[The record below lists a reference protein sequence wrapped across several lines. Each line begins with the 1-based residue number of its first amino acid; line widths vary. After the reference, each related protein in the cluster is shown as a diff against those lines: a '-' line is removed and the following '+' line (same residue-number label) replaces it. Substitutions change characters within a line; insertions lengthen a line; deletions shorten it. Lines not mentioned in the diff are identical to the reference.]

1 MKKTHPKLL
10 KWGKVLPVLALYQT
24 VGCLPENGFTQV
36 VGENIVLTAAVV
48 IQSIT
53 SIVFNGLF
61 GVA

>member
-1 MKKTHPKLL
+1 MKKTLPKLSN
-10 KWGKVLPVLALYQT
+10 WGKVLPVLALCPT
-24 VGCLPENGFTQV
+24 LGCLPDDALSQV
-36 VGENIVLTAAVV
+36 VGENVVLTAAVV